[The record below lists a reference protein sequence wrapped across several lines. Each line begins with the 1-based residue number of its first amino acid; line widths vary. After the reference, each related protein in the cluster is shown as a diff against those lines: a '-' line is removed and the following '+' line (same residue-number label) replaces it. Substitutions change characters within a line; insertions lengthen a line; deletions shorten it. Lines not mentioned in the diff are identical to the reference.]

1 MKAARES
8 TLRLDEEMG
17 VQYRD
22 IVGSLEKQ
30 LETDKRILEIQK
42 SGINPA
48 LATQL
53 VAIEDAAKVRIEA
66 QQERLNTVN
75 EEIKKE
81 EALNKGVTDRL
92 LFLRNERDGLENNLN
107 IIKDT
112 VTEERKR
119 IVANDEINKKLE
131 NK

>member
-8 TLRLDEEMG
+8 TLRLDKEMG

-30 LETDKRILEIQK
+30 LETDRRILEIQK

-53 VAIEDAAKVRIEA
+53 VAIEDAA
-66 QQERLNTVN
+66 NC
-75 EEIKKE
+75 
-81 EALNKGVTDRL
+81 
-92 LFLRNERDGLENNLN
+92 
-107 IIKDT
+107 
-112 VTEERKR
+112 
-119 IVANDEINKKLE
+119 
-131 NK
+131 